1 MKYSFSFSNLCGS
14 VYKTGNVEFSPDGN
28 SLFSPVGN
36 RVTVFQLVEHT
47 SRTLDFETRS
57 DIQYI
62 TISPDGRLLVAID
75 VDGYAV
81 VVNANRGVVLH
92 RFNFKSKVRAAKFSP
107 CGKYLAVTNGK
118 RLQVWRTPTMAREF
132 TPFVLHRIYTGHYDD
147 IVSVD
152 WSPNSEYILTGSK
165 DLTARLYSRDPI
177 EGFIPVTLG
186 GHRERIVSAYFA
198 ESDTIYTISRDGTL
212 QVWVWEEKEQVDLR
226 YVKHLSRQ
234 LQDESGETDESGEE
248 GIDDD
253 GSSRPKVGSK
263 RKAYDDPAAR
273 LKSVE
278 SLTVLASRVKH
289 VVPSPF
295 ESSEVANK
303 YSVARGQWTTVNK
316 FYLKQSE
323 GARITSAS
331 FLRKTGLLILGLSNG
346 TFSLYTLPGWDHI
359 HSLSMSMHQVDT
371 CAINSTGDWV
381 AFGSRKLGQLLV
393 WEWASES
400 YILKQQGHYYD
411 VNCVAYS
418 PNGQIMAT
426 GGEDGKV
433 KVWNTTTGFCFV
445 TFSEHSAPITGLTF
459 IGGKGGH
466 GLALLSCSL
475 DGTVRAFDLV
485 RYRNFRTF
493 SAPGGVPVQF
503 TCLTTDEAGE
513 LVCAGGMDPF
523 NIYVWSL
530 QTGKLLDTFTG
541 HEAPI
546 SSIAYSPA
554 TGILASASWDKTVRL
569 WDLYRTG
576 ATTET
581 FTHGSDVLAVAFRP
595 DGEQLAASTMAG
607 QICIWDVKHAVQIGI
622 IDGKRDA
629 SGGRKRTDAMTA
641 ANSASNKHFTTLAY
655 SADGEALLAG
665 GRTKYICLYAA
676 NARIL
681 LRKYQISHN
690 RSLDG
695 LLDKLHSKQLGEG
708 GIVLSTIDHD
718 AEHEADYTRAAPD
731 ETLPGV
737 QRGDMSSKRKT
748 MPEVRAKGVSFAP
761 NGRSFAVATSE
772 GLLIYSLND
781 SLVFDPF
788 ELDEDVTPESVT
800 EACEYGQFARA
811 MLMALHLNEKPIIE
825 DVLMQ
830 TPLPSVHL
838 VACTI
843 PTVFLSRLLE
853 IIAEKLSL
861 ESPKASPHLDFF
873 FAWALALLQ
882 THGSTIKERI
892 SVFGPPLR
900 AVQKAMLACKD
911 SLGKLANSNQFLLDY
926 LALTAKHAEKPVEE
940 SDSPP
945 NDEED
950 AWVTPTS
957 DSEDGFTGADEWNAP
972 EPSDLPANEVAEED
986 FQMKKLEPTPTKAK
1000 KKKRTRR

>member
-1 MKYSFSFSNLCGS
+1 M
-14 VYKTGNVEFSPDGN
+14 
-28 SLFSPVGN
+28 
-36 RVTVFQLVEHT
+36 
-47 SRTLDFETRS
+47 
-57 DIQYI
+57 
-62 TISPDGRLLVAID
+62 
-75 VDGYAV
+75 
-81 VVNANRGVVLH
+81 VVNVNRGVVLH

-107 CGKYLAVTNGK
+107 CGKYLAITNGK
-118 RLQVWRTPTMAREF
+118 KLQVWRTPMMAREF
-132 TPFVLHRIYTGHYDD
+132 TPFVLHRVYTGHYDE
-147 IVSVD
+147 IVSID

-186 GHRERIVSAYFA
+186 GHRERVVNAYFA
-198 ESDTIYTISRDGTL
+198 ENDTIYTISRDGTL
-212 QVWVWEEKEQVDLR
+212 QVWVWEEKERVDTGH
-226 YVKHLSRQ
+226 VKHLSRQ
-234 LQDESGETDESGEE
+234 LRDDSTEHDDEIEEDEEE
-248 GIDDD
+248 GIDEQ
-253 GSSRPKVGSK
+253 GRNHPKVGSK
-263 RKAYDDPAAR
+263 RKEYDDPAAR
-273 LKSVE
+273 LKAVE
-278 SLTVLASRVKH
+278 SLSVLASRVKH
-289 VVPSPF
+289 SVPSPY
-295 ESSEVANK
+295 ESSDTVNK
-303 YSVARGQWTTVNK
+303 YSVARGQWATVNK
-316 FYLKQSE
+316 FYLKQNE
-323 GARITSAS
+323 GARIVSAS
-331 FLRKTGLLILGLSNG
+331 FLRKTGLLILGMSNG

-359 HSLSMSMHQVDT
+359 HSLSMSLHEVDT

-426 GGEDGKV
+426 GGEDGKI

-445 TFSEHSAPITGLTF
+445 TFSEHSAPVTGLTF

-466 GLALLSCSL
+466 GLALLSSSL
-475 DGTVRAFDLV
+475 DGSVRAFDLV

-493 SAPGGVPVQF
+493 TAPGGMPVQF
-503 TCLTTDEAGE
+503 SCLTTDEAGE

-530 QTGKLLDTFTG
+530 QTGKLLDTFSG

-546 SSIAYSPA
+546 SSLSYSSA
-554 TGILASASWDKTVRL
+554 TGTLASASWDKTVRL

-581 FTHGSDVLAVAFRP
+581 FIHGSEVLAVTFRP
-595 DGEQLAASTMAG
+595 DGEQLAVSTMSG
-607 QICIWDVKHAVQIGI
+607 QICIWDIKHAVQIGI

-629 SGGRKRTDAMTA
+629 TGGRKQTDAMTA

-695 LLDKLHSKQLGEG
+695 LLDKLNSKHLGEG

-718 AEHEADYTRAAPD
+718 AEHEAQYTRAAPD
-731 ETLPGV
+731 ESLPGV
-737 QRGDMSSKRKT
+737 QRGDLSSKRKT
-748 MPEVRAKGVSFAP
+748 LPEVRTKCVSFAP

-788 ELDEDVTPESVT
+788 ELDEDVTPESVI
-800 EACEYGQFARA
+800 EACEQGQFARA

-825 DVLMQ
+825 DVLIQ
-830 TPLPSVHL
+830 TPLRSVHL

-843 PTVFLSRLLE
+843 PVVFLSRLLE

-861 ESPKASPHLDFF
+861 ESPKATPHLEFF

-882 THGSTIKERI
+882 THGSAIKERI

-900 AVQKAMLACKD
+900 ALQKAMLSCRD
-911 SLGKLANSNQFLLDY
+911 SLGKLANSNQFLLDF
-926 LALTAKHAEKPVEE
+926 LALSAKHAHKPEE
-940 SDSPP
+940 YDTVSSDKDS
-945 NDEED
+945 D
-950 AWVTPTS
+950 AWETPQ
-957 DSEDGFTGADEWNAP
+957 SEAEDDFFGSDEWNTPQLSEIPSPKTIADK
-972 EPSDLPANEVAEED
+972 EPSEKKKSMPKK
-986 FQMKKLEPTPTKAK
+986 MKKSK
-1000 KKKRTRR
+1000 KKSSL